1 MREGRP
7 AVSFAHTVVLD
18 ETHSSSLGSS
28 LRRSWTFRPAGATSR
43 ADSAGE
49 HPSLLCCVLQKA
61 GWRFRD
67 VRSQVGLHAVVKG
80 RPVRVRFSLPY
91 HVGRSNRC
99 HGLEQ
104 ATQRRGWDSWAE
116 RRGGQLAFLRFSAA
130 LRSRELL
137 PDSVEHRYA
146 PRLPCTSALV
156 AQGFDE
162 SSSAGGNRR
171 SSGGLLAGRASRSRL
186 VVTRWRFSMSI
197 SFPRSGSAEPVS
209 PPIDARSRNL

>member
-104 ATQRRGWDSWAE
+104 ATQRRGWNSRAE
-116 RRGGQLAFLRFSAA
+116 RRGGQLAFSRFSAA
-130 LRSRELL
+130 SRSRNCSPILSSTGRRHGSRVRLL
-137 PDSVEHRYA
+137 SSLRN
-146 PRLPCTSALV
+146 CSTSL
-156 AQGFDE
+156 
-162 SSSAGGNRR
+162 SSAGGNRR
-171 SSGGLLAGRASRSRL
+171 SSGGLLAGRASRLRL
-186 VVTRWRFSMSI
+186 VVIRWRSDMSI
-197 SFPRSGSAEPVS
+197 SASASSVSVSGSGEPL
-209 PPIDARSRNL
+209 RLL